1 MGKKR
6 GALSVVS
13 LEDACDEEDE
23 ALASRMGSATSS
35 TSVISRPSAI
45 KEPRRR

>member
-23 ALASRMGSATSS
+23 DLASRMGSAT
-35 TSVISRPSAI
+35 RPSAI